1 MGNFFKTIIELAKAS
16 GVQLAKMIAIEKVT
30 ELAVNAVNNNAL
42 SGLGQK
48 IANKIA
54 GSVTPALISNNGILL
69 SAYSRLEQ
77 DGNKRT

>member
-1 MGNFFKTIIELAKAS
+1 MENFFKTIIELAKAS
-16 GVQLAKMIAIEKVT
+16 GVQLTKMIAIEKVT

-48 IANKIA
+48 IENKIA
-54 GSVTPALISNNGILL
+54 GSVTPTLNSNNGILL

-77 DGNKRT
+77 DGNKRI

>member
-1 MGNFFKTIIELAKAS
+1 M
-16 GVQLAKMIAIEKVT
+16 VAIEKVT

-48 IANKIA
+48 IENKIA
-54 GSVTPALISNNGILL
+54 GSVTPALNSNNGILL
-69 SAYSRLEQ
+69 SAYSLLEQEQ